1 MFGIFLVNLFL
12 KIYFD
17 MNKHLS
23 FLLILLVLLSA
34 CEGNHKERKPQ
45 KVSETQINTPKQN
58 SNKTAIDMQ
67 AKINQYAKVK
77 LTTDISKLT
86 DHEKKV
92 IVHLIKATQYM
103 NPAFWEQTYGDKQAL
118 LQKVKDSLT
127 KEYVE
132 INYGP
137 WDRLDNNKAFVKGIG
152 PKPAGANFYPK
163 DMTKAEFEKAG
174 LADKTSQYT
183 ILRRDKAGKLYT
195 IPYHKAYEKYLK
207 PAAKELNLAAEFAE
221 KKQFKQY
228 LKLRAKA
235 LLNDHFRPS
244 DMQWMDMKSNHL
256 DVVIGPIENYEDQLY
271 NYKTSYEGVVLVKD
285 MDWSKKLAHFIQFL
299 PELQKNLPVAPIYKQ
314 EKPGTRS
321 DLNAY
326 DVLYYSGA
334 SNTGGK
340 TIAINLPNDE
350 AVQLKKG
357 TRRLQLKNV
366 MQAKF
371 DKILVPIADMIIT
384 PEQRQHIKFDAF
396 FANTMFHEVAHG
408 LGIKKTINGKGMART
423 ALKEYF
429 SAIEEGKADI
439 LGLYMVD
446 QLHKKGALK
455 GDMKDYMTTFMASI
469 FRSIRF
475 GAADAHGVAN
485 MIRFNYFKDKGAFTR
500 NPDGTYKV
508 NYDKMYDAMK
518 SLSGLLLKLQGDGD
532 YEGVT
537 KLVKEKGIVPDQLQQ
552 DLQKLNDAHIPVD
565 IIFDQ
570 GIKTL
575 GLN

>member
-1 MFGIFLVNLFL
+1 
-12 KIYFD
+12 

-34 CEGNHKERKPQ
+34 CEGNRKERKPQ
-45 KVSETQINTPKQN
+45 KVSETQTNAPKQDSEN
-58 SNKTAIDMQ
+58 TAIDMQ

-77 LTTDISKLT
+77 LTTDMGKLT
-86 DHEKKV
+86 DREKKV

-118 LQKVKDSLT
+118 LSKVKDSLT

-137 WDRLDNNKAFVKGIG
+137 WDRLDNNKAFVKGVG

-163 DMTKAEFEKAG
+163 DMTKSEFEKAD

-195 IPYHKAYEKYLK
+195 IPYHTAYEKYLK
-207 PAAKELNLAAEFAE
+207 SAAKELNLAAEFAE
-221 KKQFKQY
+221 NKQFKQY

-244 DMQWMDMKSNHL
+244 DMQWMDMKTNHL

-285 MDWSKKLAHFIQFL
+285 MDWSKKLAHFIKFL

-371 DKILVPIADMIIT
+371 DKILVPIADIIIT

-423 ALKEYF
+423 ALKEHY
-429 SAIEEGKADI
+429 STIEEGKADI

-446 QLHKKGALK
+446 QLHKKGKLD

-518 SLSGLLLKLQGDGD
+518 SLSGLLLKLQGDGN
-532 YEGVT
+532 YEGVA
-537 KLVKEKGIVPDQLQQ
+537 KLVKEKGIVPKQLRQ
-552 DLQKLNDAHIPVD
+552 DLQKLNDAHIPGD

-575 GLN
+575 GLEE

>member
-1 MFGIFLVNLFL
+1 
-12 KIYFD
+12 

-163 DMTKAEFEKAG
+163 DMTKAEFEKAD

-221 KKQFKQY
+221 NKQFKQY

-408 LGIKKTINGKGMART
+408 LGIKKTINGKGMTRT

-537 KLVKEKGIVPDQLQQ
+537 KLVKEKGIVPEQLQQ